1 MQFRG
6 TTISFNGVN
15 STRYNLYLCNV
26 GNGLDRQL
34 GTGRSFSMEDGN
46 LISVDDDNPT
56 FDIQLVKLNK
66 HGDPSPITDT
76 ELFEIKR
83 WLYSPK
89 DFKPLMIDRQPT
101 VYYGMFVGGQIW
113 QNECNQGYLTLQF
126 QLNSGHAYTTQ
137 QNSVYRVNGTKTI
150 NLRSKHN
157 YELYNKIDIE
167 IELTS
172 GNSFTIE
179 NLSSGQK
186 MTLTNIPSDT
196 KHIRIYNEDME
207 QIIDLDNPTKLI
219 RGCFNKVFI
228 HLVNGDNEIKI
239 TGNGVVKFISQGKV
253 II

>member
-34 GTGRSFSMEDGN
+34 GTGRSFSMENGN

-239 TGNGVVKFISQGKV
+239 TGNGIVKFISQGKV

>member
-26 GNGLDRQL
+26 DNGLDRQL

-157 YELYNKIDIE
+157 YELYNKIVPENVRNRKNKIKAKTKFALNSIFANAAVIANPNVAKIARIFFIKDI
-167 IELTS
+167 L
-172 GNSFTIE
+172 
-179 NLSSGQK
+179 LSHC
-186 MTLTNIPSDT
+186 M
-196 KHIRIYNEDME
+196 
-207 QIIDLDNPTKLI
+207 
-219 RGCFNKVFI
+219 
-228 HLVNGDNEIKI
+228 
-239 TGNGVVKFISQGKV
+239 
-253 II
+253 